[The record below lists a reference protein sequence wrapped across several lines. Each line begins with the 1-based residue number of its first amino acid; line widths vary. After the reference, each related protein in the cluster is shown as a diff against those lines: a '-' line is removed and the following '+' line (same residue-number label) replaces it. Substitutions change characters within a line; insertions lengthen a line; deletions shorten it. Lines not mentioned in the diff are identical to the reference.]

1 MLSTSTVEILKK
13 LNPQELKKFGD
24 FIKSPYFNTT
34 TAHEKIYDIVTK
46 AHPDYTSEDLK
57 SEAMSVKIFG
67 EGEFKEKRFKNL
79 CSEFG
84 NLLKKFIA
92 YEMLAIDPQEIDI
105 YTVKGLALKHL
116 FEASNKIA
124 AKSQKDY
131 GGEYLSYEDNFR
143 YTFWLDLMRAEN
155 ISFTRGHTSPEFT
168 QVFNDITDKLII
180 HFYTT
185 LMKLSLADNAYQV
198 ILKAKE
204 NEMLKVI
211 RDSTDMEKII
221 AYMKNVNH
229 DYASFLKIHY
239 LFFYYTN
246 HEINEEQYLELKN
259 EILISVK
266 NFSKIDKVNFI
277 YKIVQMILTK
287 IEPINLK
294 YLNDVLQFTD
304 LIRSLKVYPDKT
316 INGFADTIFRD
327 VFKTAITLKE
337 YQWAENFA
345 EEFVNYLNTD
355 LRETHL
361 NFCKSVLSFYKG
373 NYDESLKNLSAVKLL
388 GISEKVDIR
397 FYFLMNY
404 IELKAYESAF
414 SAITSFRQFLYESK
428 EVPDVYRPKIE
439 PSLKYFNEIIRCEE
453 QGKPIDRMLLDEA
466 KNENFF
472 YQKIYILEKMEKLL

>member
-1 MLSTSTVEILKK
+1 MLSTSTIEILKK
-13 LNPQELKKFGD
+13 LNSQELKKFGD

-46 AHPDYTSEDLK
+46 AHPDYISEDLK

-67 EGEFKEKRFKNL
+67 EGEFKEKRLKNL

-84 NLLKKFIA
+84 SLLRKFIG
-92 YEMLAIDPQEIDI
+92 YEAIAIDTQELDL
-105 YTVKGLALKHL
+105 YTSKGFSLKHL
-116 FEASNKIA
+116 FEESNKLIS
-124 AKSQKDY
+124 KSNKDH
-131 GGEYLSYEDNFR
+131 GADYLSLEDRFR
-143 YTFWLDLMRAEN
+143 YTFWLDLIKAEN
-155 ISFTRGHTSPEFT
+155 LSFSRQHTSKEFV
-168 QVFNDITDKLII
+168 QVLNEMSEKLVIYY
-180 HFYTT
+180 YTT
-185 LMKLSLADNAYQV
+185 LLKISLADNSYQK

-204 NEMLKVI
+204 IGII
-211 RDSTDMEKII
+211 RAVRESTDMEKII
-221 AYMKNVNH
+221 AYLKSTDNE
-229 DYASFLKIHY
+229 YASFLKIHY
-239 LFFYYTN
+239 LFFYYTDN
-246 HEINEEQYLELKN
+246 DVSEEQYLELKN

-287 IEPINLK
+287 IEPINQK

-304 LIRSLKVYPDKT
+304 LIRSLKIYPDKT
-316 INGFADTIFRD
+316 LNGFADTIFRD

-361 NFCKSVLSFYKG
+361 NFCKSVLGFHKG

-388 GISEKVDIR
+388 GISEKIDIR

-414 SAITSFRQFLYESK
+414 SAITSFRQFLYDSK

-453 QGKPIDRMLLDEA
+453 QGKPIDKMLLDEA
-466 KNENFF
+466 KNEKNF